1 VRLPLSSRPPRRR
14 AAGDGPQPQTQQ
26 FRIYRARLAVPR
38 SRCRTRL
45 PHPDHQGR
53 RPGFR
58 LPGAPLLPLGV

>member
-1 VRLPLSSRPPRRR
+1 VRLPLSSRPPRRPGR
-14 AAGDGPQPQTQQ
+14 RGRPAATDAAIPDLP
-26 FRIYRARLAVPR
+26 ARLAVPR